1 MMKTPMTSATD
12 SGRFE
17 TKCAAG
23 VTYIV
28 IEKIKESTE
37 SKLLSEQTVV
47 TSRKTYFLLTGEK
60 VNRLTDDD
68 YFIIDTKKK
77 ITRTPVKTIKPK
89 RFNVGD
95 IKTIFDFLKNQ
106 SLCIAILIAIPDII
120 STMNQS
126 NVDSFFIKA
135 AFALALSMTFVFS
148 VINIIWLLSS
158 LEDKPRLGYIDVIGL
173 GLTLIFILAAMT
185 IAALKAFQ
193 GSRLF
198 ILNF

>member
-12 SGRFE
+12 SGRVE

-68 YFIIDTKKK
+68 YLIIDTKKT
-77 ITRTPVKTIKPK
+77 ITRTPAKTIKPK

>member
-1 MMKTPMTSATD
+1 MTSATD

-37 SKLLSEQTVV
+37 SRLLSEQTVV

-68 YFIIDTKKK
+68 YLIINTKKT
-77 ITRTPVKTIKPK
+77 ITRTPAKPIKPK
-89 RFNVGD
+89 RFNAGD
-95 IKTIFDFLKNQ
+95 TKTIFDFLKNQ
-106 SLCIAILIAIPDII
+106 SLCIAILIAIPEIL
-120 STMNQS
+120 STLNQS
-126 NVDSFFIKA
+126 NVDSFFITA
-135 AFALALSMTFVFS
+135 AFGVATGMTIVFS

-158 LEDKPRLGYIDVIGL
+158 LEDKPGLRCIDVIGL
-173 GLTLIFILAAMT
+173 GLTLIFFLAAMS

>member
-1 MMKTPMTSATD
+1 MTSATD
-12 SGRFE
+12 SGRVE

-68 YFIIDTKKK
+68 YLIIDTKKT
-77 ITRTPVKTIKPK
+77 ITRTPAKTIKPK

>member
-1 MMKTPMTSATD
+1 
-12 SGRFE
+12 
-17 TKCAAG
+17 
-23 VTYIV
+23 
-28 IEKIKESTE
+28 
-37 SKLLSEQTVV
+37 
-47 TSRKTYFLLTGEK
+47 
-60 VNRLTDDD
+60 
-68 YFIIDTKKK
+68 
-77 ITRTPVKTIKPK
+77 
-89 RFNVGD
+89 
-95 IKTIFDFLKNQ
+95 
-106 SLCIAILIAIPDII
+106 
-120 STMNQS
+120 MNQS